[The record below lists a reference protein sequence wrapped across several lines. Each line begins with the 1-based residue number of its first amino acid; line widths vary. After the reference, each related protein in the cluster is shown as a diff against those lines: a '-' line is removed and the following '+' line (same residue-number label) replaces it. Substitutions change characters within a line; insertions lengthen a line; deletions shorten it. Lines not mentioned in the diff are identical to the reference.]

1 MCELIKKFE
10 GYSSKAYLCPRN
22 VWTIGYG
29 NTTWED
35 GTPVKK
41 GQIIDRIRAEKLL
54 QHYLKTE
61 VDPVFNKI
69 PYYLTTKQKDALR
82 SLIYNWNL
90 SGFLRSKLYKA
101 ICNKDFIEICRQWDY
116 GFKNNLLGL
125 YKRRTEELYMFM
137 ADMQK
142 ELK

>member
-10 GYSSKAYLCPRN
+10 GYSDKAYLCPRK

-61 VDPVFNKI
+61 VEPVFKKL
-69 PYYLTTKQKDALR
+69 PRWLTEGQKNALR
-82 SLIYNWNL
+82 SLIYNWDAAD
-90 SGFLRSKLYKA
+90 FLESKLYKA
-101 ICNKDFIEICRQWDY
+101 ICKKDCAEICRQWDY

-125 YKRRTEELYMFM
+125 FKRRTEELYIFIR
-137 ADMQK
+137 D
-142 ELK
+142 L